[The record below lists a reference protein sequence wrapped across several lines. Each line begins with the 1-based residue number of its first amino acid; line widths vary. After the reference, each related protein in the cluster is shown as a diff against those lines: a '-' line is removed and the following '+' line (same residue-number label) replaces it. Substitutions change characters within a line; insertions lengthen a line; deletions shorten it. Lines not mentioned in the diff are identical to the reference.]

1 MVCFVFLKYLDP
13 FADCFVAFHC
23 FLSVVNFL
31 VNLSIFI
38 NCHFLDHSFFIY
50 GIPFVNPFRFN
61 RYDILMDYLSF

>member
-1 MVCFVFLKYLDP
+1 MVCFVFLEYLDP
-13 FADCFVAFHC
+13 FVYCFVAFHR

-38 NCHFLDHSFFIY
+38 NCHFLDQSFFIY
-50 GIPFVNPFRFN
+50 GILFVNPFRFN